1 MKKLILIFFIIPNF
15 VFASSMK
22 MIGEKGNLSE
32 VNRTIEIK
40 MYDNYYEPKEINIKK
55 GETIK
60 FIVYNYGKLVHE
72 FNIAT
77 KEMHLKH
84 QPEMMKMVEKEIL
97 LGDRIDIKKM
107 KKLAKTDHSM
117 SHSHSN
123 SVLLEPGKS
132 AELIWKFNTD
142 ADLEAACNVPGHY
155 DSGMIAKINKL

>member
-15 VFASSMK
+15 VFASSMN

-107 KKLAKTDHSM
+107 KELAKTDHSM
-117 SHSHSN
+117 GHSHSN
-123 SVLLEPGKS
+123 SVLLEPDQS

-142 ADLEAACNVPGHY
+142 ADLEAACNIPGHY